1 MMRIADA
8 FAWLAMG
15 LAAVAAAPALAQSV
29 PADYPSQPIRLM
41 VPWPPG
47 GGVDTAARMIA
58 KPLGDRLGRP
68 IVVENRGGAAGN
80 IGTEIAANAPGDGYN
95 LLMGSITPNAVN
107 PHLYA
112 RLGFD
117 PRKDFQPIM
126 LVLSAPTVLVVPANS
141 PFRSVKDV
149 IDAARAN
156 PGKLN
161 YGSGGVGSSQHL
173 AAVQFMQSAGIRI
186 EHVPY
191 KGTAPAELDLIAGQI
206 DVMLDTMTCLPYIA
220 SGKMRALAVS
230 SRTRSSA
237 LPDVPTLTEAGVPV
251 ALTSWYG
258 LMAPKGTPRAI
269 IDRINAEANAVL
281 ASEEVRRQILSFGA
295 EAGGGTPEEF
305 GKFVAAELERYAEIV
320 RLSGAKAE

>member
-1 MMRIADA
+1 MMRFTDA
-8 FAWLAMG
+8 FAGLAMALAV
-15 LAAVAAAPALAQSV
+15 LAAGPVLAQ
-29 PADYPSQPIRLM
+29 PIAADYPNQPVRLM

-80 IGTEIAANAPGDGYN
+80 IGTEIAANATADGYN

-107 PHLYA
+107 PHLYP

-161 YGSGGVGSSQHL
+161 YGSGGIGSSQHL
-173 AAVQFMQSAGIRI
+173 AAVQFLQVAGLKM

-191 KGTAPAELDLIAGQI
+191 KGTAPAELDLVAAQI
-206 DVMLDTMTCLPYIA
+206 DLMLDTMTCLPYIA

-230 SRTRSSA
+230 SKTRSSA
-237 LPDVPTLTEAGVPV
+237 LPDVPTLVELGLPV
-251 ALTSWYG
+251 ELTSWYG
-258 LMAPKGTPRAI
+258 LMAPTGTPRAI
-269 IDRINAEANAVL
+269 IDRLNVEANAVL
-281 ASEEVRRQILSFGA
+281 KTEEVRRQIALFGA
-295 EAGGGTPEEF
+295 EAGGGTADEF
-305 GKFVAAELERYAEIV
+305 GRFIAAELDRYAEIV
-320 RLSGAKAE
+320 RLSGAKVE